1 MNFDAWQSDVNAA
14 LLELLGEKQFSRS
27 RLESGL
33 VVWRLFSSGTTVTA
47 GPEDHSGLVYLSFS
61 DGRPNMMIDLEGETE
76 RAARYIAT
84 RLAQN

>member
-1 MNFDAWQSDVNAA
+1 VDFDAWQSDVNTA
-14 LLELLGEKQFSRS
+14 LLDLLGETQFSRS

-33 VVWRLFSSGTTVTA
+33 VVWRLLASGTSVTA

-61 DGRPNMMIDLEGETE
+61 DGRDNMMVKLEGETE

>member
-1 MNFDAWQSDVNAA
+1 
-14 LLELLGEKQFSRS
+14 
-27 RLESGL
+27 
-33 VVWRLFSSGTTVTA
+33 VVWRLLASGTSVTA

-61 DGRPNMMIDLEGETE
+61 DGRDNMMVKLEGETE